1 MLNKNIIDIFEKLV
15 IQKKNELHQ
24 EKNTENKRKL
34 NFKIRHFNNVI
45 KIIKEYNSI
54 IKTSSQL
61 KDIKGIGK
69 GILTRIDEILL
80 SDNLKELKKDNI
92 NVTNNIELE
101 KLISITGIGEVKAN
115 KLLNNKITLDIL
127 LKEYKKYEDNI
138 ENSHILNSLSSHQI
152 VGLKYYYDIKSVIPR
167 QEIDKIQKKIK
178 RNINSIDNNLEVII
192 CGSYRRK
199 KEKSGDI
206 DILILHKKL
215 ITEEDIGK
223 QNIKYLKLI
232 VETLKK
238 KNILVDSLT
247 EDGDTKY
254 MGICKLVSRS
264 KGRRIDIRFIPYI
277 SKASALLYFT
287 GSGNFNKIMR
297 LNAKKKGY
305 LINEYGLYKINKP
318 ENILIETLTEEDIFK
333 VLKMEYL
340 EPEDR
345 I

>member
-15 IQKKNELHQ
+15 IQKKNELQQ
-24 EKNTENKRKL
+24 EKNSENKRKL

-69 GILTRIDEILL
+69 GILTRIDEILETN
-80 SDNLKELKKDNI
+80 DLKELKKDNI
-92 NVTNNIELE
+92 NLTNNIELE
-101 KLISITGIGEVKAN
+101 KLISVTGIGEVKAN
-115 KLLNNKITLDIL
+115 DLFNKKITLDIL
-127 LKEYKKYEDNI
+127 LKEYTKYEDNI
-138 ENSHILNSLSSHQI
+138 EDSKILINLTHHQI
-152 VGLKYYYDIKSVIPR
+152 VGLKYYYDLKLLIPR

-178 RNINSIDNNLEVII
+178 RNINNIDKSLEVIV
-192 CGSYRRK
+192 CGSYRRE

-215 ITEEDIGK
+215 IRDEDIDK
-223 QNIKYLKLI
+223 QNIEYLKLI
-232 VETLKK
+232 VETLKY
-238 KNILVDSLT
+238 KNILVDNLT
-247 EDGDTKY
+247 DGGNTKY
-254 MGICKLVSRS
+254 MGVCKLVSRS

-297 LNAKKKGY
+297 LNAKKRGY

-333 VLKMEYL
+333 ELKMEYL
-340 EPEDR
+340 EPKNR

>member
-1 MLNKNIIDIFEKLV
+1 MLNKNIIYIFEKLV
-15 IQKKNELHQ
+15 IQK
-24 EKNTENKRKL
+24 EKNVENKRKL

-45 KIIKEYNSI
+45 TIIKEYNSI
-54 IKTSSQL
+54 IKTSCQL

-80 SDNLKELKKDNI
+80 SDNLKELNKDNV
-92 NVTNNIELE
+92 NLKNNIEIE

-115 KLLNNKITLDIL
+115 DLFNKKITLDIL
-127 LKEYKKYEDNI
+127 LKEYTKYEDNI
-138 ENSHILNSLSSHQI
+138 EDSKILINLTHHQI
-152 VGLKYYYDIKSVIPR
+152 VGLKYYYDLKLLIPR
-167 QEIDKIQKKIK
+167 QEIDKLQKKIK
-178 RNINSIDNNLEVII
+178 KNINNIDKSLEVIV

-199 KEKSGDI
+199 KERSGDM

-215 ITEEDIGK
+215 ITNDDIEK
-223 QNIKYLKLI
+223 QDIEYLKLI
-232 VETLKK
+232 VETLKY

-247 EDGDTKY
+247 DGGNTKY
-254 MGICKLVSRS
+254 MGVCKLVSRS

-297 LNAKKKGY
+297 LDAKKKGY

-318 ENILIETLTEEDIFK
+318 ENILIETLIEEDIFK
-333 VLKMEYL
+333 ELKMEYL
-340 EPEDR
+340 EPENR